1 MSWTLT
7 RSRLERVHAPP
18 DDEQASP
25 SIPQTCFRLRR
36 RKWHEVLGNC
46 RAVCRRRT
54 GNSGRAV
61 TRMGTALLG
70 GRREASISQ
79 HSLPSWPRSCPW
91 SAGLGRALLS
101 SLACSASRG
110 PTLLGVIKQLEVC
123 CLHLSLDS
131 CRRTCVGQGS
141 SETTGCVYRERG
153 ITRIGPRERGDR
165 QVPRPVGWVG
175 GLGLTR
181 VGALVHAKG
190 GEGSISCFRGR
201 PAGEFFLTRGR
212 SVWWDE
218 EDSLSSQI

>member
-1 MSWTLT
+1 M
-7 RSRLERVHAPP
+7 EQVHTPP

-25 SIPQTCFRLRR
+25 SIPQTCFGPRR
-36 RKWHEVLGNC
+36 KKWHEVLGNC
-46 RAVCRRRT
+46 RAVFGRT
-54 GNSGRAV
+54 GNNGQAV
-61 TRMGTALLG
+61 TRMGTVLLG

-91 SAGLGRALLS
+91 SAGLGRALFS

-110 PTLLGVIKQLEVC
+110 PTLLGV
-123 CLHLSLDS
+123 
-131 CRRTCVGQGS
+131 RRTCVGQGS
-141 SETTGCVYRERG
+141 SETTGCVHRERG
-153 ITRIGPRERGDR
+153 ITGIGPREQGGW

-181 VGALVHAKG
+181 ADALVHVKG
-190 GEGSISCFRGR
+190 GEGSISCVRGR